1 MASRTDHQKA
11 FISLFKQTA
20 RYQTRYQVF
29 RDFCNCAMAAIH
41 NQHCFSEELE
51 QYYLKTINKYERADV
66 DRIVQLF
73 SHVVFGL
80 AQEPNDFLGSVFMQL
95 ELGDKDLQQFFTPW
109 EVARMMAKLE
119 MADISA
125 LLQEKPFIT
134 LCDPCVGAGCMIL
147 AAAEVLREQGH
158 DPLCS
163 LWVHANDIDP
173 LAAVMAYIQ
182 LSLTGIP
189 AAVTIGDALCDTGKK
204 RTRYTPAHYLGS
216 WSQHLQAVALIA
228 A

>member
-1 MASRTDHQKA
+1 
-11 FISLFKQTA
+11 ISLFKQTA

-41 NQHCFSEELE
+41 NKHCFSEELE
-51 QYYLKTINKYERADV
+51 QYYLKTIKKYERADV

-73 SHVVFGL
+73 SHVVLGL
-80 AQEPNDFLGSVFMQL
+80 AQESGDFLGSVFMQL
-95 ELGDKDLQQFFTPW
+95 ELGNKDLQQFFTPW
-109 EVARMMAKLE
+109 EVARMMVQMQLHDAAE
-119 MADISA
+119 
-125 LLQEKPFIT
+125 LLQTQPFIT
-134 LCDPCVGAGCMIL
+134 MSDPCVGAGCMIL
-147 AAAEVLREQGH
+147 AAADVLREQGH

-163 LWVHANDIDP
+163 LWVSVIDIDP

-189 AAVTIGDALCDTGKK
+189 AAVTIGNALHDDGNK
-204 RTRYTPAHYLGS
+204 RTRYTPAHYLGN
-216 WSQHLQAVALIA
+216 WSARLREAELIA